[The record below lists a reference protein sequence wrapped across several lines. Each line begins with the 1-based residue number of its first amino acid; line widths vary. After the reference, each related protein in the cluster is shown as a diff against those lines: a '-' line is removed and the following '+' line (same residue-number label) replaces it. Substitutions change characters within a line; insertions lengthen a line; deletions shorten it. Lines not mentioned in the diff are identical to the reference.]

1 MHLHVARR
9 FPSSLPQIVCR
20 RVNGMPERHRRLG
33 LELLSARVGG
43 TTKLA
48 RTQRRKAPVSLT
60 ADELEPK
67 IRWRRPDLFGAG
79 QKPIGSGTH
88 LDSFVDLIS
97 PAVEALP
104 AGHST
109 NNAIAAERV
118 LTGPSNPVGKLHDC
132 YLDCCW
138 GRGHRKW
145 RVRMAGGRVT
155 WL

>member
-1 MHLHVARR
+1 MHLRVARR

-20 RVNGMPERHRRLG
+20 RVNGMSERHRRLG

-109 NNAIAAERV
+109 NNAIAANASYKARQIQSRSSTIAT
-118 LTGPSNPVGKLHDC
+118 LTAAGDVGIVSGVYGWPV
-132 YLDCCW
+132 
-138 GRGHRKW
+138 
-145 RVRMAGGRVT
+145 AA
-155 WL
+155 